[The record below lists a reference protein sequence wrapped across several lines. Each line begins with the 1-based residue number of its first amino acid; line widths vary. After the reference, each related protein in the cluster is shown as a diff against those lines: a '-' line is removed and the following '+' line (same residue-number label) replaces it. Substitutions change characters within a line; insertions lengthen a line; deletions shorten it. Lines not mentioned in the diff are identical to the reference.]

1 MDWDSILS
9 YNTAKIVTI
18 RDKRLG
24 GLHIIFMVLIIVYI
38 VIYSAIYK
46 KGYLLTE
53 TPVGSIRASLLAPNE
68 FKDDSNFT
76 YCDDNT
82 IEYNFKKLE
91 CDYYDEAFV
100 SFPVGDDVSFAATT
114 RVKILDQVLNCSS
127 KNPKCKYTTVS
138 TRNVYVS
145 DIEDFT
151 ILIDHT
157 MFAPS
162 SLIQYNSKQLK
173 GYILDNDNN
182 EIQINETINTIGIP
196 GKPDVLTI
204 GRLLQLAN
212 IDLDG
217 PSSVNSTNSIRYD
230 GVVALVFITY
240 SNTFS
245 YNTNNFKYVYSI
257 KKVEDTE
264 YGVPEAVIL
273 DNVSSRMYYNRHG
286 IRLIF
291 IQNGEIGSF
300 NFQAL
305 LLTFV
310 SGLGLLAISTVVVD
324 QLAIRFLP
332 ERKTYSS
339 HKFQITHG
347 FSESRNK
354 LRISQNETSE
364 KDPLLLVETTKN
376 NENNNSNNIDNSED
390 DDNHH
395 DDENYIDN
403 DGYQNIQN
411 NNNNII
417 L

>member
-1 MDWDSILS
+1 MIFKKMDWDSILS

-24 GLHIIFMVLIIVYI
+24 SLHIIFMVLIIVYI
-38 VIYSAIYK
+38 VIYSTIYK
-46 KGYLLTE
+46 KGYLVTE

-68 FKDDSNFT
+68 FKDDSNFS
-76 YCDDNT
+76 YCDDNS
-82 IEYNFKKLE
+82 IKYDFKKLE

-127 KNPKCKYTTVS
+127 KNPKCKYTTLS

-182 EIQINETINTIGIP
+182 EIQINEGINTIGIP
-196 GKPDVLTI
+196 GKSDILTI
-204 GRLLQLAN
+204 GKLLELSN
-212 IDLDG
+212 INLDS

-273 DNVSSRMYYNRHG
+273 DNTSSRMYYNRHG

-310 SGLGLLAISTVVVD
+310 SGLGLLAISTIVVD

-339 HKFQITHG
+339 HKFQVTNG
-347 FSESRNK
+347 FSEQRNK
-354 LRISQNETSE
+354 LRNSE
-364 KDPLLLVETTKN
+364 KEPLLLTTTTKN
-376 NENNNSNNIDNSED
+376 HQND
-390 DDNHH
+390 D
-395 DDENYIDN
+395 DDENDDDDDDENDENYQIDKDN
-403 DGYQNIQN
+403 DSYENIQDQKK
-411 NNNNII
+411 
-417 L
+417 

>member
-1 MDWDSILS
+1 MDWDNIFS

-18 RDKRLG
+18 KDKRLG

-38 VIYSAIYK
+38 VIYSTIYK

-68 FKDDSNFT
+68 FKDDSNFK
-76 YCDDNT
+76 YCDDNL
-82 IEYNFKKLE
+82 IEYNFTKLE

-100 SFPVGDDVSFAATT
+100 SFPVGDDVSFAVTT
-114 RVKILDQVLNCSS
+114 RVKTLDQVLNCSS
-127 KNPKCKYTTVS
+127 KNPKCKYTTLS

-162 SLIQYNSKQLK
+162 SLIQYNSKQLQ
-173 GYILDNDNN
+173 GYILDNDNK
-182 EIQINETINTIGIP
+182 EIQINETINTVGIP
-196 GKPDVLTI
+196 GKPDILTI
-204 GRLLQLAN
+204 GKLLQLAN

-217 PSSVNSTNSIRYD
+217 ASSVNSTNSVRYD

-257 KKVEDTE
+257 QKVEDTE

-310 SGLGLLAISTVVVD
+310 SGLGLLAISTVLVD

-354 LRISQNETSE
+354 LRISQNE

-376 NENNNSNNIDNSED
+376 NENNNNNDDDDDDDYNDD
-390 DDNHH
+390 DDNEIF
-395 DDENYIDN
+395 DDNN
-403 DGYQNIQN
+403 GYQNIQN
-411 NNNNII
+411 NNNII

>member
-204 GRLLQLAN
+204 GKLLQLAN

-376 NENNNSNNIDNSED
+376 NENNNSNNIDNSDND
-390 DDNHH
+390 DD

-411 NNNNII
+411 NNII